1 MEATEKLNATF
12 DLRLAT
18 VDDTEFL
25 YRLYCTTR
33 EEEMNAANFP
43 PEQREQFLQMQF
55 NAQKTH
61 YEKFYPAAEH
71 EIITVENRAV
81 GRQYVD
87 RAEEEIL
94 LVDLVLMP
102 EFCNRGIGTIL
113 LGKLRDESERSG
125 KPLRLYAI
133 KFNNAALR
141 LYERLGFKQID
152 DTGVYLF
159 LEWQSKTKPPRKI

>member
-1 MEATEKLNATF
+1 MNTNRKTNLPFGLRTATGADE
-12 DLRLAT
+12 
-18 VDDTEFL
+18 EFL

-33 EEEMNAANFP
+33 EDELNAAGFP
-43 PEQREQFLQMQF
+43 PEQHGAFLRMQF

-61 YEKFYPAAEH
+61 YEKYYPAAEH
-71 EIITVENRAV
+71 KIITVENKPV

-87 RAEEEIL
+87 RGEGEIL
-94 LVDLVLMP
+94 LVDLALLP

-113 LGKLRDESERSG
+113 LKKLCSESEQTA

-133 KFNNAALR
+133 KFNESALR
-141 LYERLGFKQID
+141 FYKRLGFVEID

-159 LEWQSKTKPPRKI
+159 LEWSLQSGQ

>member
-1 MEATEKLNATF
+1 MEATKKSNAAF
-12 DLRLAT
+12 DLRPVT
-18 VDDTEFL
+18 IDDTEFL

-33 EEEMNAANFP
+33 EEEMNLANFP

-61 YEKFYPAAEH
+61 YEKYYPTAAH
-71 EIITVENRAV
+71 EIIRVENKPV

-94 LVDLVLMP
+94 LVDLVLLP

-113 LGKLRDESERSG
+113 LGKLRDEAAASG

-141 LYERLGFKQID
+141 LYERLGFKEID
-152 DTGVYLF
+152 DTGVYVF
-159 LEWQSKTKPPRKI
+159 LEWRSENKAAA